1 MPVRLAYT
9 EDNYR
14 VAQREAQKNIDEKD
28 KKAKHFWA
36 MTVWNYN
43 TNAIEILELV
53 QAKMQKSIRDTSKE
67 PEWGNPV
74 NRYDFVITKS
84 GKGMETEYSMT
95 AIPPSV
101 TAPEITKA
109 YKEKPINLNALFSG
123 GNPFEEA
130 TVDEAFVSDIY
141 N

>member
-84 GKGMETEYSMT
+84 GRDMSTEYSMT
-95 AIPPSV
+95 AIPPS
-101 TAPEITKA
+101 TTTPEITKA

-130 TVDEAFVSDIY
+130 TVDEAFVADTF
-141 N
+141 

>member
-9 EDNYR
+9 EENYII
-14 VAQREAQKNIDEKD
+14 AQSEAQKNIDEKD

-84 GKGMETEYSMT
+84 GRDMSTEYSMT
-95 AIPPSV
+95 AIPPST

-130 TVDEAFVSDIY
+130 TVDEAFVADTF
-141 N
+141 

>member
-1 MPVRLAYT
+1 
-9 EDNYR
+9 
-14 VAQREAQKNIDEKD
+14 
-28 KKAKHFWA
+28 
-36 MTVWNYN
+36 
-43 TNAIEILELV
+43 
-53 QAKMQKSIRDTSKE
+53 MQKSIRDTSKE

-84 GKGMETEYSMT
+84 GRDMSTEYSMT